1 MFCRKRQKLDSHKD
15 QENVVQYRAI
25 ENVENVQLGQNQFLT
40 QQLRIYEEVR
50 ECITPEV
57 FLRRNTEIPG
67 DGNCLFHSLIWVLQ
81 MQISSSD
88 LRRLL
93 RESPYLNC
101 CHNPEEA
108 YNILSSNNDY
118 GDLDCLY
125 LFSKMYDQN
134 ICVHYHYFNVITK
147 NEDTRFCQFKAND
160 THNWSHLDL
169 RDLHFTPYFEV
180 QYLLENNEDIR
191 RNEVNVNDNIRLLR
205 DNYNKDFTEDNHENE
220 LAADRE
226 DCIDPNVMDSIVD
239 GTIPIYSNH
248 HKHSR
253 SHLDFNKD
261 FTYNSFG
268 HSCVICDRLW
278 WQRDLKM
285 STSKHDSILKTILQV
300 NTII

>member
-1 MFCRKRQKLDSHKD
+1 MDSHKD

-81 MQISSSD
+81 MQISTGD

-101 CHNPEEA
+101 CHNPKEA

-180 QYLLENNEDIR
+180 QYLLENNEDIS

-205 DNYNKDFTEDNHENE
+205 DN
-220 LAADRE
+220 
-226 DCIDPNVMDSIVD
+226 
-239 GTIPIYSNH
+239 TIRISP
-248 HKHSR
+248 
-253 SHLDFNKD
+253 
-261 FTYNSFG
+261 
-268 HSCVICDRLW
+268 
-278 WQRDLKM
+278 
-285 STSKHDSILKTILQV
+285 KTIMKMNWRLIEKIVLIQMLWILLLMV
-300 NTII
+300 LFQFTQIITSTVEVILILIKTLRIILLVIRVSFAIDYGGKET